1 MEESTEKEKLEG
13 VPRVLDYINLDKVLV
28 SDKPIMT
35 AKEAIGF
42 VFEKI
47 YGTKEE
53 IAVAIFC
60 DDNLVPLCVATAD
73 KKKMPH
79 NRMFSP
85 EEIKQTAQF
94 YNASY
99 VTLLYSCLGLS
110 SEGEK
115 CFSSGDGIAMTKAI
129 ADACNKVD
137 VKVYDS
143 IVVSSFRERPFAEPE
158 PVYHSIMAKEDF

>member
-13 VPRVLDYINLDKVLV
+13 VPRVSDYINLDKVLV

-60 DDNLVPLCVATAD
+60 DDNLMPLCVATAD
-73 KKKMPH
+73 KK
-79 NRMFSP
+79 RCRTTGCS
-85 EEIKQTAQF
+85 
-94 YNASY
+94 
-99 VTLLYSCLGLS
+99 LRRRLS
-110 SEGEK
+110 RRR
-115 CFSSGDGIAMTKAI
+115 
-129 ADACNKVD
+129 
-137 VKVYDS
+137 
-143 IVVSSFRERPFAEPE
+143 SFTTPPT
-158 PVYHSIMAKEDF
+158 